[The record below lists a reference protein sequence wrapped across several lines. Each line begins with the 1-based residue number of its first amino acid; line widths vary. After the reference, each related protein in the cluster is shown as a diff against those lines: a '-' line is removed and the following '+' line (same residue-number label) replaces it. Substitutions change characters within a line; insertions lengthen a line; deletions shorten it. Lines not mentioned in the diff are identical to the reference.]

1 MPAIHSGICLSFG
14 VGKMLLVNFS
24 CQGRPL
30 AREKDAITQK
40 ITWIG
45 ALPAERTRLRPAR

>member
-24 CQGRPL
+24 CPTGL
-30 AREKDAITQK
+30 APEKDAITQK
-40 ITWIG
+40 IDVD
-45 ALPAERTRLRPAR
+45 